1 LYSQAD
7 GTVIFSLTT
16 KGVITY
22 LATIQDPPYILE
34 SVPVGAANGLLYASY
49 ESVSNTGGSANVFSV
64 GAGGGMQ
71 VYPAQSLPISFSQ
84 NLPEGTLLGTA
95 YQFSNALW
103 DVARSD
109 LAGNVTSVY
118 QFTPTESAHSPY
130 APIYAT
136 DGNYYGLAAL
146 EDGSGYVYRLTPS
159 GSITTLYSFPP
170 YSFGQSAVLLQGRD
184 GNLYGITSTGGA
196 NQSGTVYKVTMSGQ
210 YTLLYTFPKSHGRIA
225 DNLIEGSDGELY
237 GSTVDGGAS
246 LLFRV
251 SKAGRYEELYRM
263 NNASTDGECGCALL
277 QGSDGIIYGTTIAG
291 GPNGGSSVFA
301 LDAGLPKP
309 APQALEFRP
318 KTGPAGTKVQIWGYN
333 LLSATVEFNGLA
345 AADVSNSGSNYVRA
359 TVPAGATSGPITV
372 TTPGDMDLTRER
384 FTVR

>member
-1 LYSQAD
+1 
-7 GTVIFSLTT
+7 
-16 KGVITY
+16 
-22 LATIQDPPYILE
+22 
-34 SVPVGAANGLLYASY
+34 
-49 ESVSNTGGSANVFSV
+49 
-64 GAGGGMQ
+64 
-71 VYPAQSLPISFSQ
+71 
-84 NLPEGTLLGTA
+84 
-95 YQFSNALW
+95 
-103 DVARSD
+103 
-109 LAGNVTSVY
+109 
-118 QFTPTESAHSPY
+118 
-130 APIYAT
+130 
-136 DGNYYGLAAL
+136 
-146 EDGSGYVYRLTPS
+146 
-159 GSITTLYSFPP
+159 
-170 YSFGQSAVLLQGRD
+170 
-184 GNLYGITSTGGA
+184 
-196 NQSGTVYKVTMSGQ
+196 MSGQ

-246 LLFRV
+246 SLFRV

-263 NNASTDGECGCALL
+263 NNAASDGECGCALL

-291 GPNGGSSVFA
+291 GPNGWGTIFA

-333 LLSATVEFNGLA
+333 LLSATVQFNGLTA
-345 AADVSNSGSNYVRA
+345 TNVSNSGSNYVWA